1 MTSSAA
7 VPPNIVFCNSS
18 KSEKC
23 CKNSLRKI
31 AVLRSKVSSS
41 AHLSSLS
48 FFNSLDLLANV
59 SYKQSAGYNVSTHS
73 STLELELFG
82 KRSIKSNLGFFFVST
97 KYNSTLH
104 DGLETDV

>member
-7 VPPNIVFCNSS
+7 VPQILCSAILP
-18 KSEKC
+18 SEKC

-82 KRSIKSNLGFFFVST
+82 KRSIKSNLLFFFVST